1 MFNPTTLSFFAG
13 ITVRY
18 VETDVTVFERAGV
31 AQLTVAISL
40 PDGSVTIDSDISFF
54 LLVNTRDGSATG

>member
-1 MFNPTTLSFFAG
+1 MG
-13 ITVRY
+13 Y
-18 VETDVTVFERAGV
+18 VETDVMVFETAGV

-54 LLVNTRDGSATG
+54 LLVNTRDGTATG

>member
-1 MFNPTTLSFFAG
+1 MG
-13 ITVRY
+13 Y

-40 PDGSVTIDSDISFF
+40 PDALVTIDSDISFF
-54 LLVNTRDGSATG
+54 LLVNTRDRSATG